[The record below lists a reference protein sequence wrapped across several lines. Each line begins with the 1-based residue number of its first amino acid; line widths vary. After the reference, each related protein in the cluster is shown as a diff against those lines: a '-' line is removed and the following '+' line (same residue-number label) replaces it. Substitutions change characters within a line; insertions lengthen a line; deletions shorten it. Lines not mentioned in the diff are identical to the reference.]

1 MISIFGHFLATFHL
15 IPDGARNTLA
25 AKERGLA
32 MESRKE
38 SQKLVERVYEGFAP
52 FYNFVFSK
60 LLFLEGREASIDLL
74 GIKSGQKVLEV
85 GVGTGLTL
93 PLYPKNCSV
102 VGVDLSPK
110 MLNEAETLIHKKK
123 LKNCTV
129 RVMNATNL
137 EYPDNTFDRVLGNL
151 FISATT
157 FPRESLLEMKRVCKP
172 NGMIV
177 LMNHFKSEQ
186 KVLGLFESAFNPI
199 AQQLGF
205 KSNLEMEPLLEA
217 VGLSAKEVQKVNM
230 FNMWTA
236 VSMVNKK

>member
-1 MISIFGHFLATFHL
+1 MQ
-15 IPDGARNTLA
+15 P
-25 AKERGLA
+25 
-32 MESRKE
+32 RKE
-38 SQKLVERVYEGFAP
+38 TQKIVERVYEGFAP

-60 LLFLEGREASIDLL
+60 LLFMEGREASIDLL
-74 GIKSGQKVLEV
+74 EIKSGQKVLEV

-93 PLYPKNCSV
+93 PLYPHSCSV

-110 MLNEAETLIHKKK
+110 MLKEAEVLIQKKK

-129 RVMNATNL
+129 REMNATNL

-151 FISATT
+151 FISATS

-172 NGMIV
+172 GGVIV
-177 LMNHFKSEQ
+177 LMNHFKSEK
-186 KVLGLFESAFNPI
+186 KVLGAMETAFNPI
-199 AQQLGF
+199 AKGLGF
-205 KSNLEMEPLLEA
+205 HSNLEMEPLLES
-217 VGLSAKEVQKVNM
+217 VGLKAKNVQKVNM